1 MPCGF
6 TGHQARTNPEIL
18 FSLSYIPMSFSMG
31 AAISAG
37 IISGIIATVVQM
49 ALWWLFQ
56 EPLPETLYRDARL
69 AAAILMGA
77 EVLPPPASLNWKVMI
92 VATFIHFLIS
102 IGYSIILAYLIS
114 RLGMP
119 FSLFSLFVGAIFG
132 AFVYVVNMYGFTVI
146 FPWFSMV
153 RDWITFFTHIA
164 FGISLAGIYHLL
176 ARHGL

>member
-1 MPCGF
+1 MPFGF
-6 TGHQARTNPEIL
+6 TGHQARTNPKIL
-18 FSLSYIPMSFSMG
+18 FSLSGIQMSFSMG

-49 ALWWLFQ
+49 ALWWLFH

-69 AAAILMGA
+69 AAAILMGP

-102 IGYSIILAYLIS
+102 IGYSIILARLIS
-114 RLGMP
+114 RLDMP
-119 FSLFSLFVGAIFG
+119 FSLFVGAIFG
-132 AFVYVVNMYGFTVI
+132 AFVYMVNMYGFTLI
-146 FPWFSMV
+146 FPWFSIV

-164 FGISLAGIYHLL
+164 FGMSLAGAYKRL
-176 ARHGL
+176 ARLEL

>member
-1 MPCGF
+1 MPCSF
-6 TGHQARTNPEIL
+6 TGHQARTNTEIL
-18 FSLSYIPMSFSMG
+18 FYISYSSMSFSLG

-37 IISGIIATVVQM
+37 IISGIIATVMQV

-102 IGYSIILAYLIS
+102 IGYSIILARLIS
-114 RLGMP
+114 RLDMP
-119 FSLFSLFVGAIFG
+119 FSLFIGAIFG
-132 AFVYVVNMYGFTVI
+132 AFVYVVNMYGFTLI

-164 FGISLAGIYHLL
+164 FGISLACTYHPL